1 MKTLAELKREL
12 NIGNSITLVESPTM
26 VSHKWLNIK
35 RYVIKKQG
43 NGVYLSPDK
52 NDTKGSFLEF
62 TNAKLTE
69 YDGKEI
75 RVYQPGNRELTA
87 QEKHALDN
95 CPSKRPENKEI
106 VEIDIMTDGSRSYW
120 MDKEYYQN
128 IGMEYLENSRG
139 TKRVDWNRDSITI
152 IDEQIKGN
160 LLLRYT
166 IN

>member
-12 NIGNSITLVESPTM
+12 NIGNTITLIESPTM
-26 VSHKWLNIK
+26 PNHKWLNVK
-35 RYVIKKQG
+35 RYVVKKQG

-75 RVYQPGNRELTA
+75 RTYQPGHREFTE
-87 QEKHALDN
+87 QEKHVLDN

-106 VEIDIMTDGSRSYW
+106 VEGDIMCDMSTSYY
-120 MDKEYYQN
+120 MDEKYYRDL
-128 IGMEYLENSRG
+128 GMDYLHYGRG
-139 TKRVDWNRDSITI
+139 TKRVDWSNTTI
-152 IDEQIKGN
+152 VDEQIKGN
-160 LLLRYT
+160 LELRYVLD
-166 IN
+166 I

>member
-12 NIGNSITLVESPTM
+12 NIGDSITLIESPTM
-26 VSHKWLNIK
+26 PNHKWLNVK
-35 RYVIKKQG
+35 RYVVKKQG

-75 RVYQPGNRELTA
+75 RVYLAGNREFTE
-87 QEKHALDN
+87 QEKHALTN

-106 VEIDIMTDGSRSYW
+106 VERDIMCDMSTSYY
-120 MDKEYYQN
+120 MDVEYYKKL
-128 IGMEYLENSRG
+128 GMDYLHYSRG
-139 TKRVDWNRDSITI
+139 TKRVDWNTNTI
-152 IDEQIKGN
+152 VDEQIKGN
-160 LLLRYT
+160 LQLRYT